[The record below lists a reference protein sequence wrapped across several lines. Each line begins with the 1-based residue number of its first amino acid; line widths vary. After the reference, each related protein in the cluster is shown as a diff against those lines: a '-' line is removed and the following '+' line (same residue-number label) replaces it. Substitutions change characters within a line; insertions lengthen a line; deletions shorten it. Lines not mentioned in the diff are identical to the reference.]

1 MLTILYIGVQKKGRL
16 GNNSRE
22 IGAQIPYENTKFFFF
37 DLTLSMLVNLSLP
50 FCLSPLP
57 TNFFFLPQFFF

>member
-22 IGAQIPYENTKFFFF
+22 IGAQIPYENTKFFF
-37 DLTLSMLVNLSLP
+37 
-50 FCLSPLP
+50 C
-57 TNFFFLPQFFF
+57 